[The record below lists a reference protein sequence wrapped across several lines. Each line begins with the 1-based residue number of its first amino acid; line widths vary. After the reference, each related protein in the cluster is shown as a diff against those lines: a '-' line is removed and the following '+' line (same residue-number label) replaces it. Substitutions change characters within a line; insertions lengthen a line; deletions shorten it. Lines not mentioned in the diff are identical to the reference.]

1 SVFLTQRSPHAAPP
15 TPVPVHFQDPPVL
28 EARSLSRNFGGI
40 RAVNEISFEIHPNE
54 IVAFIGPNGAGKT
67 TLFDLIG
74 GSTPTDE
81 GHVLLAGQDITNI
94 PSSTRARHGL
104 GRSFQDARM
113 FPTLTVKETLAVSM
127 ERWIRWGDPVTAA
140 LHLPMAYD
148 SEQRINDRVD
158 DLIATFGLGSFGD
171 KRILELSTGT
181 RRIVDLACVAA
192 HQPTVILLDEPS
204 SGIAQREVEALGV
217 VLLRMR
223 QDLNASLMV
232 IEHDMTLVA
241 EIADRVIA
249 LDAGNV
255 IAEGSAQHV
264 FESDRVITAYL
275 GRSEGALKRSGRNDP
290 PNMPI

>member
-1 SVFLTQRSPHAAPP
+1 MC
-15 TPVPVHFQDPPVL
+15 
-28 EARSLSRNFGGI
+28 I
-40 RAVNEISFEIHPNE
+40 RDS
-54 IVAFIGPNGAGKT
+54 
-67 TLFDLIG
+67 
-74 GSTPTDE
+74 
-81 GHVLLAGQDITNI
+81 LAGQDITNS

-204 SGIAQREVEALGV
+204 SGIAQREVEALGE

-255 IAEGSAQHV
+255 IAEGSAQQV

-290 PNMPI
+290 PNMTI